1 MSMRKYKFFLLALPF
16 FILAVLLSFTL
27 GACKMQNEP
36 KDVLPRNQSLPLFN
50 PHVSDFICVVEASKV
65 PPVDVQAED
74 WFLAARA
81 LEDPEIF
88 VEDRDY
94 KKIVDLTRQ
103 AAERLHWKAMLNLA
117 SLYVEGRDPSYGN
130 EEAVQLVEKAMLLGI
145 PAAYDRMGTY
155 YANGTG
161 VNGDIT
167 RAYAFWQKAAQMG
180 NPQAMAFLASKLK
193 VGPRSEGA
201 GYWSNIPVATKML
214 ECAFGQGNGIAAYQL
229 HFLYLSPRANTGEI
243 NGPRNAETKKRALK
257 VLHEGVKF
265 GCGDCA
271 NALAIEFGS
280 PFDLADM
287 LAPYVDKARGE
298 RYGVLNREL
307 GFNPN
312 ARFPNLDKVLPLP
325 PADLP
330 PWNGD
335 RDTLLHAAKGVS
347 PPPAIPQ
354 SSAASLSKTPYFLA
368 ADYALRPSG
377 LHSVAASAPFSAYW
391 QPAQGQGL
399 TEPARLLRKGEEFP
413 HFSVPDAA
421 GKTRYGGV
429 TWEHCLTIRHNHGAV
444 EPRAARGL
452 LREVARPE
460 PWLSCACGQACPVS
474 GVWQPWVSAGHP
486 LQAIVN
492 QYWRQ
497 AWLTQGAPFPQPR
510 RDWLLDLP
518 DDEVTWHLMDASSI
532 DIG

>member
-1 MSMRKYKFFLLALPF
+1 MIWNQSSMAAARGRLASLIFLCCLLA
-16 FILAVLLSFTL
+16 
-27 GACKMQNEP
+27 CKIPDDTKE
-36 KDVLPRNQSLPLFN
+36 VLPRNQSLPLFN
-50 PHVSDFICVVEASKV
+50 PHVADFICETEASKV
-65 PPVDVQAED
+65 PPIDAQAED
-74 WFLAARA
+74 WFLEARA

-88 VEDRDY
+88 AEDRDY

-117 SLYVEGRDPSYGN
+117 SLYVEGRDPLYGE
-130 EEAVQLVEKAMLLGI
+130 EEAVQLVEKAMRLGI

-180 NPQAMAFLASKLK
+180 NPQALGFLGEKLT
-193 VGPRSEGA
+193 A
-201 GYWSNIPVATKML
+201 GGDHPGIDMWGNIPVATKML
-214 ECAFGQGNGIAAYQL
+214 ECALAQGYGQAAFDLHYLYVVLRSSDGAANGD
-229 HFLYLSPRANTGEI
+229 STP
-243 NGPRNAETKKRALK
+243 ETKARALK

-265 GCGDCA
+265 GCENCA
-271 NALAIEFGS
+271 NALQIEFDH
-280 PFDLADM
+280 PFDLSNM
-287 LAPYVDKARGE
+287 FTPHIDKARGL
-298 RYGVLNREL
+298 RYGVLGDAL

-312 ARFPNLDKVLPLP
+312 RRFPNLDKILPLP

-330 PWNGD
+330 PWDGQ
-335 RDTLLHAAKGVS
+335 RKSLLDAAMGVR

-354 SSAASLSKTPYFLA
+354 PSAASLLKEPYFLA
-368 ADYALRPSG
+368 ADYALRPTG
-377 LHSVAASAPFSAYW
+377 LHSDAPTAPFSAYW
-391 QPAQGQGL
+391 QPAAGQGL
-399 TEPARLLRKGEEFP
+399 TEPARLLRKGEEFR
-413 HFSVPDAA
+413 HFSVLDAA
-421 GKTRYGGV
+421 GKTRYGPV
-429 TWEHCLTIRHNHGAV
+429 TWEQCLTIRHNHGAV

-460 PWLSCACGQACPVS
+460 PLLSCACGQACPVS
-474 GVWQPWVSAGHP
+474 GVWQPWVAADHP

-518 DDEVTWHLMDASSI
+518 DDEVTWHLMDMSLPE
-532 DIG
+532 IG

>member
-1 MSMRKYKFFLLALPF
+1 
-16 FILAVLLSFTL
+16 
-27 GACKMQNEP
+27 MQNES

-50 PHVSDFICVVEASKV
+50 PHVADFFCETEASKV
-65 PPVDVQAED
+65 PLIDAQAED
-74 WFLAARA
+74 WFLEARA

-103 AAERLHWKAMLNLA
+103 AAQRLHWKAMLNLA
-117 SLYVEGRDPSYGN
+117 SLYVEGRDPLYGN
-130 EEAVQLVEKAMLLGI
+130 EDAVQLVEKAMRLGI

-155 YANGTG
+155 YANSTG
-161 VNGDIT
+161 VDGDIT

-180 NPQAMAFLASKLK
+180 NPQAMAFLAGKLN

-201 GYWSNIPVATKML
+201 GYWSNIPIAIKML
-214 ECAFGQGNGIAAYQL
+214 ECAFGQGYGPAAFDL
-229 HFLYLSPRANTGEI
+229 HYLYVSPRAASGKI
-243 NGPRNAETKKRALK
+243 VGSRNAETKNRALR

-271 NALAIEFGS
+271 NALTIEFGS
-280 PFDLADM
+280 PFDLANM

-298 RYGVLNREL
+298 RYAVLNREL

-330 PWNGD
+330 PWNGE
-335 RDTLLHAAKGVS
+335 RDTLLHAAMGVR
-347 PPPAIPQ
+347 PPPAIPKPGT
-354 SSAASLSKTPYFLA
+354 ASLSKEPYFLA
-368 ADYALRPSG
+368 ADYALRPTG
-377 LHSVAASAPFSAYW
+377 LHCDAPTAPFSAYW
-391 QPAQGQGL
+391 QPVQARRL
-399 TEPARLLRKGEEFP
+399 TEPARLFHKGEEFR
-413 HFSVPDAA
+413 HFSTLAA
-421 GKTRYGGV
+421 DGRSRYGGV

-460 PWLSCACGQACPVS
+460 PMLSCACGQACPVS
-474 GVWQPWVSAGHP
+474 GIWQPWVAADHP

-497 AWLTQGAPFPQPR
+497 VWLTRGAPFPRPR

-518 DDEVTWHLMDASSI
+518 DGDVTWHLMDASI
-532 DIG
+532 PGLG

>member
-1 MSMRKYKFFLLALPF
+1 MPNDKEE
-16 FILAVLLSFTL
+16 I
-27 GACKMQNEP
+27 
-36 KDVLPRNQSLPLFN
+36 LPRNQSLPLFN
-50 PHVSDFICVVEASKV
+50 PHVADFICEIEASKV
-65 PPVDVQAED
+65 PPIDAQAED

-103 AAERLHWKAMLNLA
+103 AAARLHWKAMLNLA
-117 SLYVEGRDPSYGN
+117 SLYVEGHDPSHGN
-130 EEAVQLVEKAMLLGI
+130 EDAVQLVEKAMRLGI

-161 VNGDIT
+161 VAGDST

-180 NPQAMAFLASKLK
+180 NPQAMAFLGVKLK

-201 GYWSNIPVATKML
+201 GYWSNIPVAKKML
-214 ECAFGQGNGIAAYQL
+214 ECAFSQGNGLAAYQL
-229 HFLYLSPRANTGEI
+229 HFLYLSPRAATGEI
-243 NGPRNAETKKRALK
+243 NGPRNTETKNRALK

-265 GCGDCA
+265 GCEDCA

-298 RYGVLNREL
+298 RYAVLSLEL

-335 RDTLLHAAKGVS
+335 RDTLLHAAKGVR
-347 PPPAIPQ
+347 PPPAIPKP
-354 SSAASLSKTPYFLA
+354 SAASLLQEPYFLA
-368 ADYALRPSG
+368 AEYALRPTG
-377 LHSVAASAPFSAYW
+377 LHSDAASAPFSAYW

-399 TEPARLLRKGEEFP
+399 TQPARLVHAGVAFRYFD
-413 HFSVPDAA
+413 VPDAA
-421 GKTRYGGV
+421 GKSRYGGV
-429 TWEHCLTIRHNHGAV
+429 TWEQCLTIRHNHGAV
-444 EPRAARGL
+444 EPRAARG
-452 LREVARPE
+452 
-460 PWLSCACGQACPVS
+460 
-474 GVWQPWVSAGHP
+474 
-486 LQAIVN
+486 
-492 QYWRQ
+492 
-497 AWLTQGAPFPQPR
+497 
-510 RDWLLDLP
+510 
-518 DDEVTWHLMDASSI
+518 
-532 DIG
+532 

>member
-1 MSMRKYKFFLLALPF
+1 MKKYKNFPLPLHF
-16 FILAVLLSFTL
+16 FILAVFLIFTL
-27 GACKMQNEP
+27 GACKMSNDTKE
-36 KDVLPRNQSLPLFN
+36 VLPRNQSLPLFN
-50 PHVSDFICVVEASKV
+50 PHVADFICETEASKV
-65 PPVDVQAED
+65 PLIDAQAEN
-74 WFLAARA
+74 WFLEARA
-81 LEDPEIF
+81 MEDPEIF

-117 SLYVEGRDPSYGN
+117 SLYVEGRDPLHGE
-130 EEAVQLVEKAMLLGI
+130 EEAVQLVEKAMRLGI
-145 PAAYDRMGTY
+145 PAAYDRMGTF
-155 YANGTG
+155 YANSTG
-161 VNGDIT
+161 VDGDIT

-180 NPQAMAFLASKLK
+180 NPQAMAFLADKLN
-193 VGPRSEGA
+193 VGPASEGA

-214 ECAFGQGNGIAAYQL
+214 ECAFGQGYGPAAFDL
-229 HFLYLSPRANTGEI
+229 HYLYVSPRAANGKI
-243 NGPRNAETKKRALK
+243 NGSRNTETKNRALK

-265 GCGDCA
+265 GCEDCA

-298 RYGVLNREL
+298 RYRMLSNAL

-312 ARFPNLDKVLPLP
+312 RRFPNLDKILPLP

-330 PWNGD
+330 PWDGQ
-335 RDTLLHAAKGVS
+335 RKSLLDAAMGVR

-354 SSAASLSKTPYFLA
+354 PGAASFSKEPYFMA
-368 ADYALRPSG
+368 AGYALRPTG
-377 LHSVAASAPFSAYW
+377 LHSDAPTAPFSAYW
-391 QPAQGQGL
+391 QPVAGQGL
-399 TEPARLLRKGEEFP
+399 TEPAWLFGEGEEFR
-413 HFSVPDAA
+413 HFSVLDAD
-421 GKTRYGGV
+421 GKSRYGSV
-429 TWEHCLTIRHNHGAV
+429 TWEQCLTIRHNHGAV
-444 EPRAARGL
+444 EPRAVRGL

-460 PWLSCACGQACPVS
+460 PWLSCACDQACPVS
-474 GVWQPWVSAGHP
+474 GVWQPWVAADHP

-497 AWLTQGAPFPQPR
+497 AWLTQGAPFPRPR

-518 DDEVTWHLMDASSI
+518 DDDVTWHLMDASI
-532 DIG
+532 ADLG